1 MTLTA
6 TLGHTMLDPDRY
18 EKVSS
23 GEAFAADTPAIY
35 EELDNLSVEELLNL
49 RSEIETRLP
58 STKLKDMDLEKE
70 LVLQYH
76 KMVQVQARVAEDTR
90 TPANQ
95 LAQVGNSVAATLQQL
110 VTMQTKH
117 HTSERFKSLENM
129 LIKALRKMPKE
140 VAEEFLDEYERLD
153 ADD

>member
-1 MTLTA
+1 MPLTA
-6 TLGHTMLDPDRY
+6 TLGHNMLDPDRY

-129 LIKALRKMPKE
+129 LIKALRKLPKE
-140 VAEEFLDEYERLD
+140 VAEEFINEYERLED
-153 ADD
+153 E

>member
-1 MTLTA
+1 
-6 TLGHTMLDPDRY
+6 MLDREKY
-18 EKVSS
+18 ERVSS
-23 GEAFAADTPAIY
+23 GEEFAQDTPEIFA
-35 EELDNLSVEELLNL
+35 ELDNLSVEDLLNL

-76 KMVQVQARVAEDTR
+76 KMVQVQARVAEDAR

-117 HTSERFKSLENM
+117 HTSERLKEIEAR
-129 LIKALRKMPKE
+129 LIKALNKVP
-140 VAEEFLDEYERLD
+140 AEYLREFFDWYGSEGAE
-153 ADD
+153 

>member
-1 MTLTA
+1 
-6 TLGHTMLDPDRY
+6 MLDPDRY

-129 LIKALRKMPKE
+129 LIKALRKLPKE
-140 VAEEFLDEYERLD
+140 VAEEFINEYERLED
-153 ADD
+153 E